1 MRNERLIFLVLV
13 TILILSVTVYAASD
27 TVTIEVNVS
36 TLTQITVTPDYLN
49 FTETSPGSQPS
60 TTRTLTIENIGS
72 TDVKDIYTTID
83 TSDLETTNPIG
94 TGDITKY
101 AAGGFI
107 TIKNS
112 TGTGYYWIGRLEW
125 NDTSDSFSGASF
137 PSNTG
142 NITRGWI
149 RNATQNFLWSMTNGS
164 DSGNGNLALCNSSGT
179 EIRIEEDADTAAA
192 STRDLT
198 SGHDTC
204 LLETAGELYSIHTCP
219 TTNPLGG
226 MCVAAWADCSRIM
239 IYQWDYNSTSSRY
252 SASGYSCTNK
262 TYVSY
267 NTFDPGDK
275 TTLTVMAWVPRGTPS
290 GNATT
295 STLWITASAA

>member
-1 MRNERLIFLVLV
+1 MIEKLILLILAIILVLS
-13 TILILSVTVYAASD
+13 ITVYAASD

-49 FTETSPGSQPS
+49 FTQTTPGSQPS
-60 TTRTLTIENIGS
+60 TTRTLTIKNTGS
-72 TDVKDIYTTID
+72 TDVKDIYVTID

-94 TGDITKY
+94 TGNIANY
-101 AAGGFI
+101 ATGGFI

-112 TGTGYYWIGRLEW
+112 TGTGYYWLGRLEW
-125 NDTSDSFSGASF
+125 NDTVDSFSGASF
-137 PSNTG
+137 PTTYQ
-142 NITRGWI
+142 NISRGWI
-149 RNATQNFLWSMTNGS
+149 RNATQNFLFSMTNGTS
-164 DSGNGNLALCNSSGT
+164 DSLGLCNDTGT
-179 EIRIEEDADTAAA
+179 EIRIEQEADTGAA

-198 SGHDTC
+198 GSGYDTC
-204 LLETAGELYSIHTCP
+204 LLESTGEEYSIHTCP
-219 TTNPLGG
+219 STNPLGG
-226 MCVAAWADCSRIM
+226 MCVAAWADCTRIM

-267 NTFDPGDK
+267 DTYDPSDSA
-275 TTLTVMAWVPRGTPS
+275 TLTVMAWVPKGTPS